1 MHGFWILLHVLGYTF
16 WIGGG
21 VATMVAGIV
30 AKRFAPESRLGAYRV
45 TSAVQ
50 RILVGP
56 GAVTVTISG
65 FLLTMPYM
73 KSGAVP
79 GWMMLMMVSGFIGA
93 LVAIG
98 VTVPVAARIGA
109 LEVDARGDLPERF
122 AGLRARLV
130 WSASVGGG
138 LALLALVAGSLL
150 RF

>member
-1 MHGFWILLHVLGYTF
+1 MHGFWILLHVLGYTL

-21 VATMVAGIV
+21 IATMVAGIV
-30 AKRFAPESRLGAYRV
+30 AKHFAPESRLGAYKI

-79 GWMMLMMVSGFIGA
+79 GWMMLMMVAGFIGA
-93 LVAIG
+93 MAAIG
-98 VTVPVAARIGA
+98 VTVPVAARLGS
-109 LEVDARGDLPERF
+109 LSVDPRGEMPERF

-130 WSASVGGG
+130 WSASVSGGM
-138 LALLALVAGSLL
+138 ALLALFAGTLM

>member
-1 MHGFWILLHVLGYTF
+1 MHGFWILVHVLGYTF

-30 AKRFAPESRLGAYRV
+30 AKRFAPEARLGAYRI

-56 GAVTVTISG
+56 GAVAATISG

-79 GWMMLMMVSGFIGA
+79 GWMMLMMVAGFIGA
-93 LVAIG
+93 MVAIG
-98 VTVPVAARIGA
+98 VTVPVAARIGG
-109 LEVDARGDLPERF
+109 LEIDARGELPERF

-130 WSASVGGG
+130 WSASIGGG
-138 LALLALVAGSLL
+138 LALVALLAGSIL

>member
-1 MHGFWILLHVLGYTF
+1 MNGFWILVHVLGYTF

-30 AKRFAPESRLGAYRV
+30 AKTFAPESRLGAYKV

-56 GAVTVTISG
+56 GAVAVTISG

-79 GWMMLMMVSGFIGA
+79 GWMMLMMVAGFIGA
-93 LVAIG
+93 MVTLG
-98 VTVPVAARIGA
+98 VTVPVAARIGS
-109 LEVDARGDLPERF
+109 LSVDPRGDLPERF

-130 WSASVGGG
+130 WSASVSGGM
-138 LALLALVAGSLL
+138 ALLALVAGSLL

>member
-21 VATMVAGIV
+21 VAAMVTGIV

-56 GAVTVTISG
+56 GAVAVTISG

-109 LEVDARGDLPERF
+109 LEVDARGELPERF
-122 AGLRARLV
+122 AGLRVRLV